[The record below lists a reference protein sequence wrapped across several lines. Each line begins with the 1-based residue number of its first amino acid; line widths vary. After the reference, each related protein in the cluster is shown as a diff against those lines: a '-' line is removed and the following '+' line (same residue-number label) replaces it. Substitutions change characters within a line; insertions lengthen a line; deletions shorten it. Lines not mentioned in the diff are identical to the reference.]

1 MANGGRLF
9 VSKKEL
15 AIMEELKK
23 KQQEINDKKEEAK
36 RIAEKEVEEIRA
48 MKKAYEESGN
58 EALRLT
64 AAMKE
69 RLAVADA
76 EADKTEKKATQE
88 KRLTEATKETASLEK
103 ALNKTI
109 ARSQGIKKKDAQ
121 IAKGALDALR
131 NKFSTEKMTED
142 SFQSQAA
149 LLEDI
154 ASGSITSEE
163 ISKRQAEL
171 GDDISGSMT
180 DYLEK
185 SKKRLKTEEFSKKA
199 MGEFDSVL
207 GGMGGKIKGFITNP
221 LTIATAALLTFNAT
235 QKAIGDQFGAIGVKE
250 FRGDLAEASAEFT
263 ALGMSAADA
272 QVTISAIANDFGV
285 GVRESKELANNAAR
299 LAVSTATSKEDA
311 GKLIGIFTQTQGLSG
326 EQAENLLTSATALA
340 NANNVAPDK
349 VLGDVAKS
357 TEFFAKF
364 SADGGENILKAAVQ
378 AKKLGLELSAI
389 EKITSGLLNFQE
401 SLNAENE
408 ASIMIGRRLNFQKAR
423 ELALANDVTGA
434 TAEVVKQLGSAEE
447 FNKLNALQRQKLAA
461 AAGLEVGEL
470 QKIVNKEK
478 EALTLQG
485 ALSKQEIK
493 PVPEEVLTQ
502 TAQLISNLQSIGI
515 TLAEVLGPPL
525 NLVFG
530 VFNGL
535 VGLFKEGISVIEENI
550 LLFGTLTGA
559 LALYN
564 AQALISF
571 ARAKGVAI
579 AEAIRSAFSGF
590 SGGGPIGIALK
601 IAAATAAVGFISKM
615 TKMKDGIIGPGGETI
630 VSGNKG
636 SVALDPQDSMF
647 ITAGTNLLGNGGGG
661 SSTDTSKL
669 EQKQDKQN
677 ELLTGMLNTLDGALG
692 DGGRGLATKLAG
704 GVTTGIDESAQA

>member
-23 KQQEINDKKEEAK
+23 KQQEIIDKKKEAK

-58 EALRLT
+58 ESLRLT

-69 RLAVADA
+69 RLAVIDA
-76 EADKTEKKATQE
+76 EEAGVKKLAEEDK
-88 KRLTEATKETASLEK
+88 KRTEATKETSSLEK
-103 ALNKTI
+103 SLNKTI
-109 ARSQGIKKKDAQ
+109 ARTQGVKKKDAQ
-121 IAKGALDALR
+121 LGKAALDALR
-131 NKFSTEKMTED
+131 ERFAIGGMQED

-163 ISKRQAEL
+163 IAKRQADL
-171 GDDISGSMT
+171 GEDTSESMSE
-180 DYLEK
+180 YLEQ

-326 EQAENLLTSATALA
+326 EQAENLLASTTALA

-559 LALYN
+559 LVLYN

-615 TKMKDGIIGPGGETI
+615 TKMKDGIIGPGAETI
-630 VSGNKG
+630 VSGEKG
-636 SVALDPQDSMF
+636 SVKLDPQDSM
-647 ITAGTNLLGNGGGG
+647 IVGTNLLGNGGGG